1 MAKNRSIRRPD
12 NSNIMP
18 DYRLE
23 QGVGPLQDMPRKP
36 VSELDRPYGVK
47 ISKKDLK
54 AFKKEIKKRK

>member
-1 MAKNRSIRRPD
+1 MTMPVRKPD
-12 NSNIMP
+12 NSYISN

-54 AFKKEIKKRK
+54 AFKKEITKKRK

>member
-23 QGVGPLQDMPRKP
+23 QGVGPLQDITPRS
-36 VSELDRPYGVK
+36 VRELDKPFGVK
-47 ISKKDLK
+47 VGKKDLK
-54 AFKKEIKKRK
+54 AIKKEIKKRK